1 MTELQDMTDDPR
13 TTGPDGETPAGD
25 IGAGGPAEPEGRPDS
40 VSGAA
45 PADPAA
51 PPEAANDS
59 EAPENR
65 ETPGGDPEAVRPE
78 TASSETAGPETD
90 GAGSETAGP
99 DDVPDADPAA
109 EPPADPAAEPDADP
123 EEGETGAPALTE
135 EQQRIVALELEIA
148 ELKDRALRAMAEADN
163 ARKRASRE
171 VADSRKYGATALARD
186 ILTVADNLGRA
197 LQAVP
202 EVPRE
207 EDENLFNLRAG
218 VDMTRQ
224 EMLQALE
231 RHGVKKVTPET
242 GERFDHNRHQA
253 MFEVPTD
260 ELAPG
265 AVAQVVQDGYVIH
278 DRLLR
283 PALVGVARKPP
294 EEAPPEPEDAAEEAA
309 EAPEDAAETP
319 EESAGESDAA

>member
-1 MTELQDMTDDPR
+1 MTDDPR
-13 TTGPDGETPAGD
+13 KTDPAEAPPDGDT
-25 IGAGGPAEPEGRPDS
+25 GAGGPADPAD
-40 VSGAA
+40 A
-45 PADPAA
+45 PATASA
-51 PPEAANDS
+51 PPEPANDS
-59 EAPENR
+59 EAR
-65 ETPGGDPEAVRPE
+65 ADGDPPTAV
-78 TASSETAGPETD
+78 SEPGH
-90 GAGSETAGP
+90 
-99 DDVPDADPAA
+99 ADTAA
-109 EPPADPAAEPDADP
+109 EEAKSPEPDADP
-123 EEGETGAPALTE
+123 QEGAAGAPALTGE
-135 EQQRIVALELEIA
+135 EQRIVDLETEIA

-163 ARKRASRE
+163 ARKRAARDVS
-171 VADSRKYGATALARD
+171 DSRKYGATGLARD

-197 LQAVP
+197 LEAVP
-202 EVPRE
+202 DLPRE

-218 VDMTRQ
+218 VDMTLQ
-224 EMLQALE
+224 EMLQAME

-294 EEAPPEPEDAAEEAA
+294 EEAAPEAGAATEEAA
-309 EAPEDAAETP
+309 EAPEDAAEP
-319 EESAGESDAA
+319 SEEGTGESDAA

>member
-1 MTELQDMTDDPR
+1 MTDDPR
-13 TTGPDGETPAGD
+13 TTDPGGETPAG
-25 IGAGGPAEPEGRPDS
+25 AGGSAESEARPET
-40 VSGAA
+40 VSAESG
-45 PADPAA
+45 DPAA
-51 PPEAANDS
+51 PPETANDS
-59 EAPENR
+59 QAPA
-65 ETPGGDPEAVRPE
+65 GGGPE
-78 TASSETAGPETD
+78 TGSPETDSAETDTAGPETGEAIERAD
-90 GAGSETAGP
+90 
-99 DDVPDADPAA
+99 DADA
-109 EPPADPAAEPDADP
+109 EGGDAE
-123 EEGETGAPALTE
+123 APALTE
-135 EQQRIVALELEIA
+135 EQQRIVDLETEIA

-163 ARKRASRE
+163 ARKRAARD
-171 VADSRKYGATALARD
+171 VADSRKYGATGLARD

-218 VDMTRQ
+218 VDMTLQ

-231 RHGVKKVTPET
+231 RYGVKKVTPET

-260 ELAPG
+260 DLAPG
-265 AVAQVVQDGYVIH
+265 AIAQVVQDGYVIH

-294 EEAPPEPEDAAEEAA
+294 EEAPPEPEDAAE
-309 EAPEDAAETP
+309 DAAGVPEESTETP
-319 EESAGESDAA
+319 EEGAGESDAA

>member
-1 MTELQDMTDDPR
+1 MTDDPR
-13 TTGPDGETPAGD
+13 KTDPAEGPPDGETGADGADAPGD
-25 IGAGGPAEPEGRPDS
+25 
-40 VSGAA
+40 A
-45 PADPAA
+45 PATASA
-51 PPEAANDS
+51 PPEPANDS
-59 EAPENR
+59 EAAA
-65 ETPGGDPEAVRPE
+65 D
-78 TASSETAGPETD
+78 S
-90 GAGSETAGP
+90 
-99 DDVPDADPAA
+99 DPAA
-109 EPPADPAAEPDADP
+109 ADSEPDAADTAAGDAESAEPDAGP
-123 EEGETGAPALTE
+123 QEGESGGPALTAE
-135 EQQRIVALELEIA
+135 EQRIVDLETEVA
-148 ELKDRALRAMAEADN
+148 ELKDRALRALADADN
-163 ARKRASRE
+163 ARKRAARD
-171 VADSRKYGATALARD
+171 VADSRKYGATGLARD
-186 ILTVADNLGRA
+186 ILSVADNLGRA
-197 LQAVP
+197 LEAVP
-202 EVPRE
+202 EIPRE

-294 EEAPPEPEDAAEEAA
+294 EEPVPEAGPEAGEAAEEAA
-309 EAPEDAAETP
+309 EAPEDAAGPP
-319 EESAGESDAA
+319 EENAGESDAA

>member
-1 MTELQDMTDDPR
+1 MTDDPR
-13 TTGPDGETPAGD
+13 KTDPAEAPPDG
-25 IGAGGPAEPEGRPDS
+25 GAGADDPEAPGD
-40 VSGAA
+40 A
-45 PADPAA
+45 PATASAPPEPANDSDAAADGDPAA
-51 PPEAANDS
+51 ADS
-59 EAPENR
+59 E
-65 ETPGGDPEAVRPE
+65 
-78 TASSETAGPETD
+78 
-90 GAGSETAGP
+90 
-99 DDVPDADPAA
+99 PDAADTAA
-109 EPPADPAAEPDADP
+109 GDAKSAEPDAGP
-123 EEGETGAPALTE
+123 REGEAGPPALTAE
-135 EQQRIVALELEIA
+135 EQRIVDLETEVA
-148 ELKDRALRAMAEADN
+148 ELKDRALRALADADN
-163 ARKRASRE
+163 ARKRAARD
-171 VADSRKYGATALARD
+171 VADSRKYGATGLARD
-186 ILTVADNLGRA
+186 ILSVADNLGRA
-197 LQAVP
+197 LEAVP
-202 EVPRE
+202 EIPRE

-294 EEAPPEPEDAAEEAA
+294 EEPAPEAGEMAEDAA
-309 EAPEDAAETP
+309 EAPEEATEPP
-319 EESAGESDAA
+319 EENGKENAGESDAA

>member
-1 MTELQDMTDDPR
+1 MTETPRKTDP
-13 TTGPDGETPAGD
+13 GEETPAGD
-25 IGAGGPAEPEGRPDS
+25 NDGGSAGPEDPPA
-40 VSGAA
+40 AA
-45 PADPAA
+45 SEPAA

-59 EAPENR
+59 DAPEAR
-65 ETPGGDPEAVRPE
+65 APQDGDP
-78 TASSETAGPETD
+78 AGG
-90 GAGSETAGP
+90 GAEPAGP
-99 DDVPDADPAA
+99 DSGEADSG
-109 EPPADPAAEPDADP
+109 EADS
-123 EEGETGAPALTE
+123 GETGAPALTE
-135 EQQRIVALELEIA
+135 EQQRIVDLEIEVA
-148 ELKDRALRAMAEADN
+148 ELKDRALRAMADADN
-163 ARKRASRE
+163 ARKRAARD
-171 VADSRKYGATALARD
+171 VADSRKYGATGLARD

-197 LQAVP
+197 LEAVP
-202 EVPRE
+202 DLPRE

-218 VDMTRQ
+218 VDMTLQ

-294 EEAPPEPEDAAEEAA
+294 EEPAPEEAAEVPEDAAE
-309 EAPEDAAETP
+309 PP
-319 EESAGESDAA
+319 EENTGESDAA

>member
-1 MTELQDMTDDPR
+1 MTELHDMTDDPR
-13 TTGPDGETPAGD
+13 KTDPGGDSAAGD
-25 IGAGGPAEPEGRPDS
+25 NGAGENGIGS
-40 VSGAA
+40 
-45 PADPAA
+45 AA
-51 PPEAANDS
+51 PPEPA
-59 EAPENR
+59 
-65 ETPGGDPEAVRPE
+65 GDG
-78 TASSETAGPETD
+78 AGPET
-90 GAGSETAGP
+90 GGIPETA
-99 DDVPDADPAA
+99 AA
-109 EPPADPAAEPDADP
+109 PTDSGETDSGATEAGEAESGKTAAAP
-123 EEGETGAPALTE
+123 EEGEAGAQAPALEMTE
-135 EQQRIVALELEIA
+135 EQQRIADLETEIA
-148 ELKDRALRAMAEADN
+148 DLKDSALRAMADADN
-163 ARKRASRE
+163 ARKRAARDVS
-171 VADSRKYGATALARD
+171 DSRKYGATGLARD

-202 EVPRE
+202 DVPRE
-207 EDENLFNLRAG
+207 EDETLFNLRAG
-218 VDMTRQ
+218 VDLTLQ

-294 EEAPPEPEDAAEEAA
+294 EEAAPEAGPEPEEAAEEAS
-309 EAPEDAAETP
+309 EAPEDAGTP
-319 EESAGESDAA
+319 EESAEPPEENSKDSAGESAGA

>member
-1 MTELQDMTDDPR
+1 MTDDPR
-13 TTGPDGETPAGD
+13 KTDPADDPPDG
-25 IGAGGPAEPEGRPDS
+25 GAGADDPEA
-40 VSGAA
+40 SGDA
-45 PADPAA
+45 PATASA
-51 PPEAANDS
+51 PPEPANDS
-59 EAPENR
+59 EAAA
-65 ETPGGDPEAVRPE
+65 D
-78 TASSETAGPETD
+78 S
-90 GAGSETAGP
+90 
-99 DDVPDADPAA
+99 DPAT
-109 EPPADPAAEPDADP
+109 ADAEPDAADTAAGDAKPAEPDAGP
-123 EEGETGAPALTE
+123 EAGEGEAPALTAE
-135 EQQRIVALELEIA
+135 EQRIVDLETEVA
-148 ELKDRALRAMAEADN
+148 ELKDRALRALADADN
-163 ARKRASRE
+163 ARKRAARD
-171 VADSRKYGATALARD
+171 VADSRKYGATGLARD
-186 ILTVADNLGRA
+186 ILSVADNLGRA
-197 LQAVP
+197 LEAVP
-202 EVPRE
+202 EIPRE

-294 EEAPPEPEDAAEEAA
+294 EEPAPEAGEAAEEAA
-309 EAPEDAAETP
+309 EAPEDAAEPP
-319 EESAGESDAA
+319 EENGKESAGESDAA